1 MKIPERIID
10 TINQNKDQ
18 SAFYIYDMQR
28 FREQMNQLEV
38 LPNQVKTFY
47 AMKVNPNYGV
57 VREALHHPKIEGVEV
72 ASLGELTIA
81 AKAQETPF
89 ANHKRFI
96 YTGPSKSEEELKYSI
111 ENRVRYLNAESWLEL
126 LRLNKIASRR
136 GIDRRNPDKQGVLLR
151 LNTKHEF
158 DGNSR
163 ATFGGKDTQF
173 GIPQQSAEEYIEKIK
188 SFESIRLDGVH
199 MYPASGILDY
209 NALLSSVE
217 SAFNFTKE
225 LEEKT
230 GFKSK
235 VIDFG
240 GGFGIDYT
248 GDKTFDIESYAKGL
262 EKLITQYGMEE
273 TNLYLELGRYLAAD
287 MGYFVT
293 EVNDIKT
300 MESGKKAVLCH
311 AGTNAHKRAQLFPN
325 DKYKTTVIPQNREP
339 FSGQIEYVRAE
350 DTFDVF
356 GPLCTPVDAIAKDR
370 TGLEIRVGDYI
381 VQTQVG
387 AYGRTMSPQEFL
399 SHAKVP
405 EIILK

>member
-1 MKIPERIID
+1 MNYSFLVENAKF
-10 TINQNKDQ
+10 
-18 SAFYIYDMQR
+18 SAFSNAIAR
-28 FREQMNQLEV
+28 LE
-38 LPNQVKTFY
+38 K
-47 AMKVNPNYGV
+47 K
-57 VREALHHPKIEGVEV
+57 HK
-72 ASLGELTIA
+72 SL
-81 AKAQETPF
+81 K
-89 ANHKRFI
+89 FI
-96 YTGPSKSEEELKYSI
+96 YTGPSKTLSELEYSI
-111 ENRVRYLNAESWLEL
+111 QNEIRYVNAESWLEL
-126 LRLNKIASRR
+126 LRINEIAKKY
-136 GIDRRNPDKQGVLLR
+136 DVLQGVLLR

-158 DGNSR
+158 NGNSK

-173 GIPQQSAEEYIEKIK
+173 GIPQQSAEEYVKKIK
-188 SFESIRLDGVH
+188 NLENIKLDGVH

-217 SAFNFTKE
+217 EAFKFTNGLKE
-225 LEEKT
+225 KI
-230 GFKSK
+230 GFNSE

-248 GDKTFDIESYAKGL
+248 GDKVFDIESYAKGL
-262 EKLITQYGMEE
+262 ESLIKQYNMEE
-273 TNLYLELGRYLAAD
+273 TNLYLELGRYLGAD

-293 EVNDIKT
+293 QVNDIKT
-300 MESGKKAVLCH
+300 MESGKKAVLCY

-325 DKYKTTVIPQNREP
+325 DKYKTTVISQNREP
-339 FSGQIEYVRAE
+339 FSGEIEYVKAE

-399 SHAKVP
+399 SHAIVP
-405 EIILK
+405 EIILR